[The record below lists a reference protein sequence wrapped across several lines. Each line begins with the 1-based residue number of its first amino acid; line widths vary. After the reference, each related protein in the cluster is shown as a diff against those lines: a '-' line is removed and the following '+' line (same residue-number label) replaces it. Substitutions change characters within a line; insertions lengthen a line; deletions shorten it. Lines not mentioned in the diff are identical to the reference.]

1 MEMTLIKGGMPWGE
15 AYKKAPFKIL
25 TTSAQLYLIKLLGWN
40 TSKVLLIIMEKVY
53 PEDLDYIC
61 PSPIV

>member
-25 TTSAQLYLIKLLGWN
+25 TTSAQLYLIKLVGWN
-40 TSKVLLIIMEKVY
+40 TNKVLLIIMEKVY
-53 PEDLDYIC
+53 P
-61 PSPIV
+61 